1 MTIASPLAMQP
12 PLAQF
17 AELADPEAALG
28 DGEAFA
34 RFEAACALQNDG
46 EAARARAAFEAL
58 LQAAPAGHAVCA
70 PSWAN
75 LGLALD
81 DLGEREPAR
90 RAHEQAVALDAQL
103 FAPRLHLGHWWMA
116 DARPEAPAL
125 AERWLQSAA
134 QLQPQAPTTWSAL
147 GGLLSCLRR
156 DADAEACLRHA
167 LALDAGHQAARF
179 NLAYLTLRQGRWAEG
194 WACLESRPAP
204 QELARRLPWP
214 RWAGEP
220 LAGRRL
226 LIVNDAG
233 HGDLIHFWR
242 YKPWV
247 EARGAGQIAWM
258 VQSPLIPLLQAQ
270 DGVGPVYALD
280 GRIPVSG
287 PDAPEL
293 WAPLLSLPWLCGQE
307 PLPGEGA
314 WPDAL
319 PYLVCPD
326 AVDVT
331 DVTDV
336 TGALV
341 AAGAG
346 LEAMAPNAQRPLT
359 IGLVWHGN
367 PKHENDAERSLPG
380 VGALAPL
387 RSALAGRDVRFVNLQ
402 PEGDAGDVGDAG
414 LDAHSDALHQA
425 GKATLAPLLNGQP
438 LRDFAQVAQTLK
450 SLDLLITVDTAYAH
464 LAGALG
470 CPVWV
475 MLPHWKTDW
484 RWLDDRADSPWY
496 PGVMRLFR
504 QRARGDWAGV
514 MADVAQALTAW
525 CPR

>member
-1 MTIASPLAMQP
+1 MVI
-12 PLAQF
+12 
-17 AELADPEAALG
+17 E
-28 DGEAFA
+28 
-34 RFEAACALQNDG
+34 
-46 EAARARAAFEAL
+46 
-58 LQAAPAGHAVCA
+58 
-70 PSWAN
+70 
-75 LGLALD
+75 
-81 DLGEREPAR
+81 DLGEREAAR
-90 RAHEQAVALDAQL
+90 LAYEQAVALDAQL
-103 FAPRLHLGHWWMA
+103 FAPRLHLGHWWMQ
-116 DARPEAPAL
+116 DAHPEAPAL

-167 LALDAGHQAARF
+167 LALAPDHQAARF

-204 QELARRLPWP
+204 QELAQRLPWP

-247 EARGAGQIAWM
+247 AARGAGQIAWM
-258 VQSPLIPLLQAQ
+258 VQAPLIPLLQAQ
-270 DGVGPVYALD
+270 ADVGPLYALD
-280 GRIPVSG
+280 ERIPVSG
-287 PDAPEL
+287 PEAPEV

-314 WPDAL
+314 WPAEL
-319 PYLVCPD
+319 PYLRCPD
-326 AVDVT
+326 SAEA
-331 DVTDV
+331 
-336 TGALV
+336 TGAID
-341 AAGAG
+341 AADDAAARPA
-346 LEAMAPNAQRPLT
+346 ERPLT

-367 PKHENDAERSLPG
+367 PKHENDAERSLPD

-387 RSALAGRDVRFVNLQ
+387 RAALAGRGVRFVNLQ
-402 PEGDAGDVGDAG
+402 PHGHEGDDGHEGDGVREAQ
-414 LDAHSDALHQA
+414 SDGPHQA
-425 GKATLAPLLNGQP
+425 SEAALAPLCDGPP
-438 LRDFAQVAQTLK
+438 LRDFAEVARTLTG
-450 SLDLLITVDTAYAH
+450 LDLLITVDTAYAH

-484 RWLDDRADSPWY
+484 RWLDERSDSPWY

-504 QRARGDWAGV
+504 QRSHGDWAGV
-514 MADVAQALTAW
+514 MADVAQALVAW
-525 CPR
+525 CPRGSR

>member
-1 MTIASPLAMQP
+1 MHGVP
-12 PLAQF
+12 
-17 AELADPEAALG
+17 AAGATALS
-28 DGEAFA
+28 DAEAFA
-34 RFEAACALQNDG
+34 CFEAACVLQSEGDLL
-46 EAARARAAFEAL
+46 AARAAFETL
-58 LQAAPAGHAVCA
+58 LRAAPTGHAVCA
-70 PSWAN
+70 PCWAN
-75 LGLALD
+75 VGMVIE
-81 DLGEREPAR
+81 DLGEREAAR
-90 RAHEQAVALDAQL
+90 LAYEQAVALDAQL
-103 FAPRLHLGHWWMA
+103 FAPRLHLGHWWMQ
-116 DARPEAPAL
+116 DAHPEAPAL

-134 QLQPQAPTTWSAL
+134 QLQPLAPTTWSAL

-167 LALDAGHQAARF
+167 LALAPDHQAARF

-204 QELARRLPWP
+204 QELAQRLPWP

-247 EARGAGQIAWM
+247 AARGAGQIAWM
-258 VQSPLIPLLQAQ
+258 VQAPLIPLLQAQ
-270 DGVGPVYALD
+270 ADVGPLYALD
-280 GRIPVSG
+280 ERIPVSG
-287 PDAPEL
+287 PEAPEV

-307 PLPGEGA
+307 PLPGEGT

-319 PYLVCPD
+319 PYLRCPED
-326 AVDVT
+326 ADAM
-331 DVTDV
+331 D
-336 TGALV
+336 
-341 AAGAG
+341 AAHAAADG
-346 LEAMAPNAQRPLT
+346 AMAPNAERPLT

-367 PKHENDAERSLPG
+367 PKHENDAERSLSD

-387 RSALAGRDVRFVNLQ
+387 RAALAGRGVRFVNLQ
-402 PEGDAGDVGDAG
+402 PHGHEGDDGHEGDGVREAQ
-414 LDAHSDALHQA
+414 SDGPHQA
-425 GKATLAPLLNGQP
+425 SEAALAPLCDGPP
-438 LRDFAQVAQTLK
+438 LRDFAEVARTLTG
-450 SLDLLITVDTAYAH
+450 LDLLITVDTAYAH

-484 RWLDDRADSPWY
+484 RWLDERSDSPWY

-504 QRARGDWAGV
+504 QRSRGDWAGV
-514 MADVAQALTAW
+514 MADVAQALAAW
-525 CPR
+525 CPRGLR

>member
-1 MTIASPLAMQP
+1 MLAP
-12 PLAQF
+12 PDLSGA
-17 AELADPEAALG
+17 AGLDDREAL
-28 DGEAFA
+28 A

-46 EAARARAAFEAL
+46 ELAPARAAFEAL

-70 PSWAN
+70 PCWAN
-75 LGLALD
+75 LGMVLED
-81 DLGEREPAR
+81 QGERGPAR
-90 RAHEQAVALDAQL
+90 LAYEQAVALDGQL
-103 FAPRLHLGHWWMA
+103 FAPRLHLGHWWML
-116 DARPEAPAL
+116 DARTEAPAL

-167 LALDAGHQAARF
+167 LALAPEHQAARF

-204 QELARRLPWP
+204 QELAQRLPWP

-247 EARGAGQIAWM
+247 AARGAGQIAWM
-258 VQSPLIPLLQAQ
+258 VQAPLIPLLQAQ
-270 DGVGPVYALD
+270 AGVGPVYALD
-280 GRIPVSG
+280 ERIPVSG
-287 PDAPEL
+287 PEAPEV

-307 PLPGEGA
+307 PLPGEGV
-314 WPDAL
+314 WPAEL
-319 PYLVCPD
+319 PYLTCPEAADSAD
-326 AVDVT
+326 AMD
-331 DVTDV
+331 
-336 TGALV
+336 AAHV
-341 AAGAG
+341 AHADF
-346 LEAMAPNAQRPLT
+346 EAMAPHAPNTPNAERPLT

-367 PKHENDAERSLPG
+367 AKHENDAERSLPG
-380 VGALAPL
+380 VDALAPL
-387 RSALAGRDVRFVNLQ
+387 RSALAGSGVRFVNLQ
-402 PEGDAGDVGDAG
+402 PEGDAGREAQGEVLHESNDAG
-414 LDAHSDALHQA
+414 
-425 GKATLAPLLNGQP
+425 LAPLLAGPP
-438 LRDFAQVAQTLK
+438 LRDFADVARALK
-450 SLDLLITVDTAYAH
+450 GLDLLITVDTAYAH

-470 CPVWV
+470 CQVWV

-504 QRARGDWAGV
+504 QRSRGDWAGV
-514 MADVAQALTAW
+514 MAELAQALVAW
-525 CPR
+525 CPGGSR